1 MPNPRFDRSRGTC
14 HDCSAGGGAVPT
26 LPWAV
31 VCLRPQDSG
40 KAISRMPEMGCCY
53 WQAQERAEAH
63 PATLP
68 LPPG

>member
-1 MPNPRFDRSRGTC
+1 
-14 HDCSAGGGAVPT
+14 
-26 LPWAV
+26 V